1 MRIIEGKTN
10 IISGFLT
17 YLQDE
22 SKLSFGDV
30 EYLAFP
36 ENENDVC
43 EFLKFCRDKNIPVT
57 ISNGKTG
64 VVGGAVPVAGA
75 LMSLEKFNKIFG
87 VNKNGDEYRVRLE
100 SGVSLDEFYKFLE
113 NENFSGSTPLKY
125 FYPVDVTESTAKIG
139 GTVSTNASGE
149 RSFKYGPTRNWV
161 RSLRVVLSDGNVL
174 SIERGKIFADGY
186 DLEIK
191 LSDGSIKKIKIPN
204 YKMPSVKNAAG
215 YYAKKNMDLIDLFV
229 GSEGTLGVVTEVEL
243 ALAKKPEN
251 IIVLLAF
258 FPQEQNAMNFFFECK
273 TILKSAVVFEYFDK
287 GAFELLRPKMAYLP
301 SAQNSAIFFEIEYT
315 DDNLENTMSAIGKLL
330 KKNNSSM
337 DNTWGGFEKKDIE
350 KIRQI
355 RHSIPE
361 TINET
366 LARTKQKYP
375 AIHKIS
381 ADIAVPAENFL
392 EMVSYYKSKLEPLK
406 LQYTL
411 FGHIGEH
418 HLHMNIL
425 PRNNKEFF
433 KAKELHLDFAKKAV
447 LLGGTVS
454 AEHGIGKIKHQYLE
468 IMYGKKG
475 LKEMAE
481 VKKVLDPKG
490 ILNRGNIFNEEY
502 LNA

>member
-1 MRIIEGKTN
+1 MRIIEGKAN

-36 ENENDVC
+36 ENEKDVC
-43 EFLKFCRDKNIPVT
+43 EFLKFCSDKNLPVT
-57 ISNGKTG
+57 VSNGKTG

-87 VNKNGDEYRVRLE
+87 VKSVNGEYLVRLE

-113 NENFSGSTPLKY
+113 NENFSGGKY

-174 SIERGKIFADGY
+174 SIERGKIFADDY
-186 DLEIK
+186 YLEIK
-191 LSDGSIKKIKIPN
+191 LPDGSIKKIKIPQ

-215 YYAKKNMDLIDLFV
+215 YYVKKNMDLIDLFI
-229 GSEGTLGVVTEVEL
+229 GSEGTLGVITEVEL
-243 ALAKKPEN
+243 ALTKKPEN
-251 IIVLLAF
+251 IMTLLAF

-273 TILKSAVVFEYFDK
+273 KNLKSAVVFEYFDK
-287 GAFELLRPKMAYLP
+287 GAMELLKPKMADLP
-301 SAQNSAIFFEIEYT
+301 SDKNAAIFFEIEYT
-315 DDNLENTMSAIGKLL
+315 DEDLEKISSDIELLL
-330 KKNNSSM
+330 KKNGSSM

-355 RHSIPE
+355 RHAIPE

-381 ADIAVPAENFL
+381 ADIAVPALKFS
-392 EMVSYYKSKLEPLK
+392 EMISYYKSELEPLK
-406 LQYTL
+406 LRYTL
-411 FGHIGEH
+411 FGHIGEN

-425 PRNNKEFF
+425 PRNNEEFL
-433 KAKELHLDFAKKAV
+433 KAKELHLDFAEKAV
-447 LLGGTVS
+447 SLGGTVS

-468 IMYGKKG
+468 IMYGKEGIKQ
-475 LKEMAE
+475 MAA

>member
-1 MRIIEGKTN
+1 MRIIEGKAN

-22 SKLSFGDV
+22 SKFSFGDV
-30 EYLAFP
+30 EFLAFP
-36 ENENDVC
+36 ENEKDVC
-43 EFLKFCRDKNIPVT
+43 EFLKFCRDKKMPIT

-87 VNKNGDEYRVRLE
+87 VRKSGGEYRVRLE

-113 NENFSGSTPLKY
+113 NENFSGEKY

-174 SIERGKIFADGY
+174 AIERGKVFADGY
-186 DLEIK
+186 DMEIK
-191 LSDGSIKKIKIPN
+191 LPDGNIKKIKIPR

-215 YYAKKNMDLIDLFV
+215 YYAKKNMDLIDLFI

-243 ALAKKPEN
+243 ALTKKSAN
-251 IIVLLAF
+251 IMTLLAF
-258 FPQEQNAMNFFFECK
+258 FSQEQNAMNFFFECK
-273 TILKSAVVFEYFDK
+273 KILKSAVVFEYFDH
-287 GAFELLRPKMAYLP
+287 GAFELLRPKIADLP
-301 SAQNSAIFFEIEYT
+301 QEKNAAIFFEIEYT
-315 DDNLENTMSAIGKLL
+315 DDNLENIMAAIEELL

-366 LARTKQKYP
+366 LAATKQKYP

-381 ADIAVPAENFL
+381 ADIAVPAEKFL
-392 EMVSYYKSKLEPLK
+392 EMISYYKSKLEPIK
-406 LQYTL
+406 LQNTI
-411 FGHIGEH
+411 FGHIGEN

-425 PRNNKEFF
+425 PRNNEEFL
-433 KAKELHLDFAKKAV
+433 KAKELHLAFAKKAV
-447 LLGGTVS
+447 SLGGTVS

-468 IMYGKKG
+468 IMYGKEG
-475 LKEMAE
+475 IRQMAE

-490 ILNRGNIFNEEY
+490 ILNRGNIFSEEY